1 MGPRVSVVAMTR
13 ESRHL
18 HASRAYPVRQLVAYR
33 RLIVNRE
40 RIDPERV
47 VADYIRA
54 NPQVDLEARATFAE
68 WDRGSLPGDTAQRIQ
83 GLPIR

>member
-1 MGPRVSVVAMTR
+1 MTR
-13 ESRHL
+13 DHRHL

-47 VADYIRA
+47 VAEYIRA
-54 NPQVDLEARATFAE
+54 NPQVDLEAQATFAE
-68 WDRGSLPGDTAQRIQ
+68 WDRGTLPGDTAQRIQ

>member
-1 MGPRVSVVAMTR
+1 MTR
-13 ESRHL
+13 DHRHL

-47 VADYIRA
+47 VTEYIRA
-54 NPQVDLEARATFAE
+54 NPHVDLEAHATFAE
-68 WDRGSLPGDTAQRIQ
+68 WDRGSLPGDTAQRIH

>member
-1 MGPRVSVVAMTR
+1 MTR

-54 NPQVDLEARATFAE
+54 NPQVDLEAQATFAE
-68 WDRGSLPGDTAQRIQ
+68 WDHGSLPGDTAQRIQ